1 MDVTEFRL
9 EFRYRKMGFVLRYR
23 VSILY
28 VCTPSIY
35 FCVEI
40 GVDRESELKVSYK
53 RRFSQMRIH

>member
-1 MDVTEFRL
+1 MDVTEFRV

-23 VSILY
+23 VFILY

-53 RRFSQMRIH
+53 K